1 VPRTA
6 AHTLFSAAA
15 ISTIMRMMGQGPLQ
29 ILLAI
34 PIAALVDA
42 AIDAGHSG
50 GGRSAVTHSLLSI
63 PFISLASYLLLK
75 AIWAMFC
82 IPIPLDDGWLLAI
95 PLLTSS
101 FHLLWDSL
109 TIQGIHVPLAGWVSL
124 GNLSSRGAAAN
135 LIPTA
140 AALLSPPTLPDTG
153 SGRASGSWHL
163 ALLVALRPI
172 TSGL

>member
-6 AHTLFSAAA
+6 AHTLFSAVA
-15 ISTIMRMMGQGPLQ
+15 IATIMKMMGQGGLQ

-63 PFISLASYLLLK
+63 PLISLASYLLLK
-75 AIWAMFC
+75 EVWALLYIP

-124 GNLSSRGAAAN
+124 ADLSSRGAAAN
-135 LIPTA
+135 PIPTA
-140 AALLSPPTLPDTG
+140 AALLM
-153 SGRASGSWHL
+153 L
-163 ALLVALRPI
+163 AAFWL
-172 TSGL
+172 